1 MTIDYRLSTSLAD
14 RYRIEREVGQGG
26 MATVYLATDLR
37 HQRKVA
43 VKVLRPEL
51 AALIGAERFLAEI
64 TTTAALQHPH
74 ILPLFDSG
82 QAVVRQSEQGN
93 GPHSFL
99 YYVMPFIEG
108 ESLRD
113 RLNREKQLP
122 VADAIRIATEAA
134 SALDYAH
141 RHHVIHR
148 DIKPENILL
157 HDGQAL
163 VADFGISLA
172 VSSAG
177 GSRMTE
183 TGMSLGTPQYMS
195 PEQAMGEREIGP
207 RSDVYALGTV
217 TYEMLI
223 GEPPF
228 TGPSAQAIVAKVM
241 TTIPAAMIPQR
252 RTIPSHVEAAVLHAI
267 EKLPADRF
275 ATGAEF
281 AAALGNPNFTGPI
294 TAARPL
300 GLGPPR
306 TRFANNIAKG
316 FPWVVAL
323 LAGLWAWSQ
332 HSPSASRPVRRY
344 AVELR
349 GLEAISPLEQV
360 TMALSPDGQRL
371 AYVGGAAN
379 GKSQIWLRD
388 RDQLHA
394 RPISE
399 TGGATSLS
407 WSPDGTQ
414 LAFETRDPGT
424 LLAVPVGGGS
434 SPVVVSDTLIATG
447 GTAWSSD
454 GFIYSTGGYNGTVG
468 IVRVPA
474 TGGVPTIVTTIDT
487 GSHAFAHL
495 NPAVLPNNK
504 GLVFSVWYG
513 PTRTDT
519 DIGVADIKT
528 GKVKILQRGLRA
540 VYAPTG
546 HLLIVR
552 ADGSLIALPFDQTR
566 MVTTGPAVPVLSG
579 IATQGGTGADLAI
592 GGDGT
597 LAYYAGEPRDVRET
611 VQPVWIARDGHTTPV
626 DSGWTFN
633 RPFNGGITLSPD
645 GSRLA
650 LAVAGN
656 ETADIWIKQLEHGP
670 FSRLTF
676 EEFLK
681 YRPSW
686 SPDGR
691 SLVYI
696 SDPGNNNASILQR
709 RADGSGAAERLL
721 GSDKAI
727 AEAIWAPDGKTL
739 VVRTTLP
746 TRDILAFHPGVDSI
760 ATPLIASQKF
770 DERAATMAPDGRYIA
785 YQSDESGRDEIY
797 IRPFPKTD
805 DGRWQV
811 SRDGGEEPLWG
822 RTGREIFFRSTAG
835 DMMAVPVTTGTSLEV
850 GTPHPLFSAKGF
862 VRTLSHRAYD
872 VTPDDRRFVMLRA
885 LSDTT
890 TTPSQLVLVDN
901 WMDELRAKL
910 KIR

>member
-1 MTIDYRLSTSLAD
+1 
-14 RYRIEREVGQGG
+14 
-26 MATVYLATDLR
+26 
-37 HQRKVA
+37 
-43 VKVLRPEL
+43 
-51 AALIGAERFLAEI
+51 
-64 TTTAALQHPH
+64 
-74 ILPLFDSG
+74 
-82 QAVVRQSEQGN
+82 
-93 GPHSFL
+93 
-99 YYVMPFIEG
+99 
-108 ESLRD
+108 
-113 RLNREKQLP
+113 
-122 VADAIRIATEAA
+122 
-134 SALDYAH
+134 
-141 RHHVIHR
+141 
-148 DIKPENILL
+148 
-157 HDGQAL
+157 
-163 VADFGISLA
+163 
-172 VSSAG
+172 
-177 GSRMTE
+177 
-183 TGMSLGTPQYMS
+183 
-195 PEQAMGEREIGP
+195 
-207 RSDVYALGTV
+207 
-217 TYEMLI
+217 
-223 GEPPF
+223 
-228 TGPSAQAIVAKVM
+228 
-241 TTIPAAMIPQR
+241 MIPQR

-300 GLGPPR
+300 GLSPPK
-306 TRFANNIAKG
+306 TGVANSIAKG

-360 TMALSPDGQRL
+360 TMALSPDGRAWRMWAGQQTESRRS
-371 AYVGGAAN
+371 GFG
-379 GKSQIWLRD
+379 I
-388 RDQLHA
+388 
-394 RPISE
+394 
-399 TGGATSLS
+399 ATSS
-407 WSPDGTQ
+407 TRARSPRRGCDQPQ
-414 LAFETRDPGT
+414 LVTRWHAAGFETRDPGK
-424 LLAVPVGGGS
+424 LLAVPVDGGS

-447 GTAWSSD
+447 GTAWSTD

-519 DIGVADIKT
+519 DIGVADVKT

-552 ADGSLIALPFDQTR
+552 ADGSLIALPFDQDR
-566 MVTTGPAVPVLSG
+566 LVTTGPAVPVLSG

-611 VQPVWIARDGHTTPV
+611 VQPVWITRDGHATAV

-633 RPFNGGITLSPD
+633 RPFNGGISLSPD

-709 RADGSGAAERLL
+709 RADGSGAGGTAAGFRQGDRRGAL
-721 GSDKAI
+721 GARWQD
-727 AEAIWAPDGKTL
+727 
-739 VVRTTLP
+739 
-746 TRDILAFHPGVDSI
+746 PGV
-760 ATPLIASQKF
+760 
-770 DERAATMAPDGRYIA
+770 PDYVA
-785 YQSDESGRDEIY
+785 N
-797 IRPFPKTD
+797 P
-805 DGRWQV
+805 
-811 SRDGGEEPLWG
+811 
-822 RTGREIFFRSTAG
+822 
-835 DMMAVPVTTGTSLEV
+835 
-850 GTPHPLFSAKGF
+850 
-862 VRTLSHRAYD
+862 
-872 VTPDDRRFVMLRA
+872 
-885 LSDTT
+885 
-890 TTPSQLVLVDN
+890 
-901 WMDELRAKL
+901 
-910 KIR
+910 